1 MQQLISMP
9 STTYWLL
16 CILCTILCKYVSTFG
31 IWQKFQYVAFWDIPT
46 VLSCRLH
53 ILCAVYCVHT
63 AYFTVVVVVLYSK
76 HSRLLITAL
85 NRSLLLI
92 WVWLRWSGLKALTC
106 IVLHDQLHAWCV
118 NLCLSLHFPFTGII
132 HFSLHAFLG
141 KRHLKGCGTI
151 SNLSFDPSSLY
162 CYSVLSLLSLLC
174 HFHMKSLYADC

>member
-1 MQQLISMP
+1 MFPLLAFGRNF
-9 STTYWLL
+9 STLH
-16 CILCTILCKYVSTFG
+16 SG
-31 IWQKFQYVAFWDIPT
+31 IQYSHC
-46 VLSCRLH
+46 VLSCILH
-53 ILCAVYCVHT
+53 ILCAVYRVHT

-85 NRSLLLI
+85 NGSLLLI

-141 KRHLKGCGTI
+141 KRPWRDVALFPIYLLIRLPFIVIAFC
-151 SNLSFDPSSLY
+151 LSAFTLMSLSHEKFV
-162 CYSVLSLLSLLC
+162 CRLLSLAWKWRFHVNAAKLC
-174 HFHMKSLYADC
+174 NYY

>member
-1 MQQLISMP
+1 MFPLLAFGRNF
-9 STTYWLL
+9 STLH
-16 CILCTILCKYVSTFG
+16 SG
-31 IWQKFQYVAFWDIPT
+31 IQYSHC
-46 VLSCRLH
+46 VLSCILH
-53 ILCAVYCVHT
+53 ILCAVYRVHT

-85 NRSLLLI
+85 NGSLLLI

>member
-1 MQQLISMP
+1 MFPLLAEISVC
-9 STTYWLL
+9 
-16 CILCTILCKYVSTFG
+16 CILGYN
-31 IWQKFQYVAFWDIPT
+31 IPT
-46 VLSCRLH
+46 LLSCKLH

-76 HSRLLITAL
+76 HSRLLMTAL

-151 SNLSFDPSSLY
+151 SNLSFDLIVIAF
-162 CYSVLSLLSLLC
+162 CLC
-174 HFHMKSLYADC
+174 FHSYVTFTWKVCMQTVKFGLKMAVSCECGETI